1 MKKVYIAL
9 FFTVS
14 LVCAG
19 HFTDARDGQTY
30 RTVKIGKQIW
40 MAENLNYYYDIGTA
54 RSMCANDRCNS
65 GRLYTWS
72 AAMDSAAFF
81 DDCDGCNTSKG
92 RDVIRGVC
100 PAGWH
105 LPDSAE
111 WVALWKFT
119 CATVRN
125 KVKAQTGIDLWK
137 LTELIS
143 NGEDHEVERRKLDD
157 LLTEK
162 VQDALRSEDW
172 VIEKK
177 TLELTVQEYL
187 KTIGW
192 LSKWKKASQVKV
204 VTGFDALP
212 GGRASCCSFDDIP
225 SESIFNVFWGKGAF
239 FWSSST
245 FRGGAYAFS
254 LNIKSFTYT
263 YREFAMKNAYYVRC
277 IKN

>member
-9 FFTVS
+9 FFTVA
-14 LVCAG
+14 LVYAG
-19 HFTDARDGQTY
+19 HFTDVRDGQTY

-54 RSMCANDRCNS
+54 RSMCANDRCNY

-105 LPDSAE
+105 LPDSTE
-111 WVALWKFT
+111 WVALWEFT

-137 LTELIS
+137 LSDLIS
-143 NGEDHEVERRKLDD
+143 NGEDHEAERKKVSALLVEKI
-157 LLTEK
+157 E
-162 VQDALRSEDW
+162 DALISEDW
-172 VIEKK
+172 VIEKEP
-177 TLELTVQEYL
+177 LELTVQEYL
-187 KTIGW
+187 KSIGW

-212 GGRASCCSFDDIP
+212 GGCSFGCSIDTPREFASDIP
-225 SESIFNVFWGKGAF
+225 WSNEAF

-245 FRGGAYAFS
+245 FGRRRLVYAFVLKKYS
-254 LNIKSFTYT
+254 RMGWDF
-263 YREFAMKNAYYVRC
+263 EMKNAYYVRC